1 MRIKIFQDV
10 ARELR
15 AAIQEGNTN
24 LKDRLHIKMEND
36 TRYGEVRFD
45 GYLMYGKVVDL
56 PTIIES
62 LKTIDNKNFYKTA
75 DICHMVSAREITLLH
90 PYPPLTHHHFR

>member
-1 MRIKIFQDV
+1 M
-10 ARELR
+10 ARGLR
-15 AAIQEGNTN
+15 EAIQEGNTN

-45 GYLMYGKVVDL
+45 NFMLYGKVVDL

-62 LKTIDNKNFYKTA
+62 LKTIDSKNFYKTA
-75 DICHMVSAREITLLH
+75 DICHMVSIVEILLI
-90 PYPPLTHHHFR
+90 PYHLITD